1 MNSKTKEPINFDE
14 YGFNIAL
21 RSYTEKSELEKVII
35 AKAKKLIGDFEFKAK
50 DLFPNPETKI
60 FQLIEAAFVD
70 QNPMGLSGQKLAE
83 LKEINVSS
91 LLNNEIHEY
100 GKRLRYN
107 KPDKAEFTTYAQTSK
122 EIERLE
128 ACKKFIEAYQT
139 FLNDGQ
145 VINQQMGNQLYAA
158 TNGAVRW
165 GPNSTIIPSANFIK
179 GI

>member
-1 MNSKTKEPINFDE
+1 M
-14 YGFNIAL
+14 
-21 RSYTEKSELEKVII
+21 KV
-35 AKAKKLIGDFEFKAK
+35 
-50 DLFPNPETKI
+50 LFPNPETKI

-100 GKRLRYN
+100 GKRLHYIKPN
-107 KPDKAEFTTYAQTSK
+107 KSEFTSYAETPHENEK
-122 EIERLE
+122 LE

-145 VINQQMGNQLYAA
+145 IISQQMVNNLYAA
-158 TNGAVRW
+158 TNGAIGW
-165 GPNSTIIPSANFIK
+165 GPNSTLIPSANFIK

>member
-1 MNSKTKEPINFDE
+1 MKTATKEAIHFDE

-21 RSYTEKSELEKVII
+21 RSYTEKSELEKVIV
-35 AKAKKLIGDFEFKAK
+35 AKAKKLIGDFDFKAK

-107 KPDKAEFTTYAQTSK
+107 KPNKADFTTYAEPPEQNEK
-122 EIERLE
+122 LE

-145 VINQQMGNQLYAA
+145 IISQQMANNLYAA
-158 TNGAVRW
+158 TNGAVGW
-165 GPNSTIIPSANFIK
+165 GPNSTLIPSANFIK